1 MVCRVGPDVSH
12 QFSLQA
18 AALITWLSDTN
29 EGIGQGQ
36 ECARVAWMS
45 SLNAHPHHFPF

>member
-18 AALITWLSDTN
+18 AALVSWLSDTN
-29 EGIGQGQ
+29 KEGIGRRQ
-36 ECARVAWMS
+36 ECARAAWMS
-45 SLNAHPHHFPF
+45 NAHPHHSQF